1 MPKRISYGNQNYSIR
16 RVSQESYKQQELV
29 SPKKIKQLNDNQGYV
44 NILNQIV
51 KDLSTR
57 PRKYTREQV
66 IQWIQYPNANEKS
79 IRELNLYL
87 RYISNHFNR
96 AIDYFSNIL
105 TFDYVIIPTDVG
117 EEEMKQN
124 SFKNNYKKV
133 TTFLNKFNIKQ
144 EFYKLMP
151 YMMNED
157 TVYTYF
163 RENDNVSTFQI
174 LPSEFCKIVNK
185 NNVARSYAF
194 DLLVFTR
201 DVFKLTL
208 EDYPDEIQ
216 KAYAHWVKEG
226 GSTWYVLD
234 PSKAFAFKFNDW
246 TDVNISPFMGVF
258 LDALQISEDKALQRT
273 KNVISAKQLIH
284 QKIPMREDKD
294 AKPNSFLLDLDTAQQ
309 FHETVKSR
317 LDEDGYITVT
327 SPMEMTKVNLDGGA
341 SVQANIVRQSEANLY
356 TSLGTSQALFN
367 SEKAGNIGLQKNIQ
381 VDENYMFGC
390 YRSFEKFI
398 NFIILGIT
406 GKHNFNLNFIDMT
419 RFNSDTKSDAYF
431 KACTYGLPL
440 EMHYASSLGIEPKDL
455 ESLTYFSQALGLKE
469 KFIPLMSSNTMNS
482 NDVMNASGRPKTT
495 DQTKLADVTT
505 QQNDQGTGDNRA

>member
-1 MPKRISYGNQNYSIR
+1 MPKRINYGNQAFSLR
-16 RVSQESYKQQELV
+16 RPSQDSYKQDIV
-29 SPKKIKQLNDNQGYV
+29 SPKKIKKINDNQGYV

-51 KDLSTR
+51 KDLNTR

-66 IQWIQYPNANEKS
+66 IQWIQYPSANEKA

-105 TFDYVIIPTDVG
+105 TFDYVVIPVNNT
-117 EEEMKQN
+117 EEQMNQPSFLKN
-124 SFKNNYKKV
+124 SQKV
-133 TTFLNKFNIKQ
+133 NAFLNKFNIKS

-163 RENDNVSTFQI
+163 RENDNVATLQI

-185 NNVARSYAF
+185 NNISRIYAF
-194 DLLVFTR
+194 DLQIFNKDTYQ
-201 DVFKLTL
+201 LTI
-208 EDYPDEIQ
+208 EDYPEEIQ
-216 KAYAHWVKEG
+216 NAYKKYKKDG
-226 GSTWYVLD
+226 GDNWQVLD

-294 AKPNSFLLDLDTAQQ
+294 AKPNQFLLDLDTAQM
-309 FHETVKSR
+309 FHETVKSH
-317 LDEDGYITVT
+317 LEEDGYITVT

-341 SVQANIVRQSEANLY
+341 GVQANIVRQSEANLY

-390 YRSFEKFI
+390 YRTFEKFI
-398 NFIILGIT
+398 NFLLLTIT
-406 GKHNFNLNFIDMT
+406 GKHNFNLNFINVT
-419 RFNSDTKSDAYF
+419 QFNRSDKF
-431 KACTYGLPL
+431 KEYLQGAQYGLPTL
-440 EMHYASSLGIEPKDL
+440 YHACSSLGIEPKDVD
-455 ESLTYFSQALGLKE
+455 SLVYFENVNDIKSKLR
-469 KFIPLMSSNTMNS
+469 PLVSSFTANS
-482 NDVMNASGRPKTT
+482 NDLINEGGRPEK
-495 DQTKLADVTT
+495 DIKDKADVTIT
-505 QQNDQGTGDNRA
+505 QADNGTTEDRA

>member
-1 MPKRISYGNQNYSIR
+1 MPKRINYGNQNYSIR
-16 RVSQESYKQQELV
+16 RLSQDSYKQQEII
-29 SPKKIKQLNDNQGYV
+29 SPSKVKRINDNQGYV

-51 KDLSTR
+51 KDLNTR
-57 PRKYTREQV
+57 PRKYTRDQV
-66 IQWIQYPNANEKS
+66 IQWIQNPNANEKQ

-105 TFDYVIIPTDVG
+105 TFDYVIIPVNNT
-117 EEEMKQN
+117 EEQMNQP
-124 SFKNNYKKV
+124 SFLKNNQKV
-133 TTFLNKFNIKQ
+133 NAFLNKFNVKH

-163 RENDNVSTFQI
+163 RENDTIATLQI
-174 LPSEFCKIVNK
+174 LPSEFCKIINK
-185 NNVARSYAF
+185 NNIARSFAF
-194 DLLVFTR
+194 DLQVFNK
-201 DVFKLTL
+201 DIYQLTI
-208 EDYPDEIQ
+208 EDYPEEIQ
-216 KAYAHWVKEG
+216 KAYDDYKLKG
-226 GSTWYVLD
+226 GNSWYVLD

-284 QKIPMREDKD
+284 QKIPMREDKE
-294 AKPNSFLLDLDTAQQ
+294 AKPNQFLLDLDTAQT
-309 FHETVKSR
+309 FHETVKEH
-317 LDEDGYITVT
+317 LEEDGYITVT

-381 VDENYMFGC
+381 VDENYMFVC
-390 YRSFEKFI
+390 YRSFERFM
-398 NFIILGIT
+398 NFVILSVT
-406 GKHNFNLNFIDMT
+406 GKHNFNLSFPDIT
-419 RFNSDTKSDAYF
+419 RFNRVEKTDSYF
-431 KACTYGLPL
+431 KLNQFGYPTEQYV
-440 EMHYASSLGIEPKDL
+440 ASAIGIEPKDL
-455 ESLTYFSQALGLKE
+455 ESLTYYSNVLGLKQ
-469 KFIPLMSSNTMNS
+469 KFTLLPSSFTSSNIDKGGENGAPKK
-482 NDVMNASGRPKTT
+482 AS
-495 DQTKLADVTT
+495 DELSDVTIS
-505 QQNDQGTGDNRA
+505 QQDSGIVDDRA